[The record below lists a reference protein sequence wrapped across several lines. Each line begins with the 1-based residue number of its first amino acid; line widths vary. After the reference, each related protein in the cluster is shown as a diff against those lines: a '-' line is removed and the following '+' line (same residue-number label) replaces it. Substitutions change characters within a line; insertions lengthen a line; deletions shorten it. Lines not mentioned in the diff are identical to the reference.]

1 MTAPVWPDQNGY
13 PQSPQQPYGPPQGGI
28 PQQGY
33 GPPQQSYGPPQ
44 GYGQAQG
51 YGPAQGFPPPAP
63 VAPRRRSP
71 VKIILGVVGGLI
83 AVLVAIGALFG
94 SSGMNVEKALTKALE
109 QRPAITT
116 VTDVN

>member
-28 PQQGY
+28 PPQGY

-44 GYGQAQG
+44 GYGQAQGYGPPQG

-109 QRPAITT
+109 
-116 VTDVN
+116 